1 MSDAPASSEQRVC
14 AMCHAPA
21 VYYHQDAGDDLCQ
34 ACGIYIA
41 GQHHGKAVIAR
52 EMLTDAIAEL
62 LAVALT
68 REHIEAMTDGE
79 LEGVQRPTGPD
90 IAHPQDPRPWVP
102 FLLNP
107 IT

>member
-1 MSDAPASSEQRVC
+1 
-14 AMCHAPA
+14 
-21 VYYHQDAGDDLCQ
+21 
-34 ACGIYIA
+34 
-41 GQHHGKAVIAR
+41 
-52 EMLTDAIAEL
+52 MLTDAIAEL